1 MERSGAGATA
11 IAVALMLLAACSE
24 QEPPPAAEPSPSSVD
39 TSPAPDARPTSVS
52 RCANQDEAISSGEV
66 VGGEASGDVD
76 GDGSDDLVYLVKNGD
91 GPPGC
96 QTFLVAETATGSLAT
111 PTDEAEVSYSLQA
124 PRINSLVQVDGS
136 GGLEILVDLEQGAST
151 QFLGMFKVTAAGLEK
166 VRILGGS
173 AYGDLF
179 PYGGSVGHIE
189 ASNCRDKG
197 DADVLIAMA
206 TPNAT
211 DYTIRTVLYEM
222 KGASLHPLPLREQPP
237 IATGA
242 DVELSE
248 GFDSSPFGDCP
259 TGS

>member
-1 MERSGAGATA
+1 MGRSRAGATA
-11 IAVALMLLAACSE
+11 IALALVLLAGCSNE
-24 QEPPPAAEPSPSSVD
+24 ESPPPAQPSPSSGD
-39 TSPAPDARPTSVS
+39 TSPPAPRSTSVS

-66 VGGEASGDVD
+66 VGGEVSGDVD
-76 GDGSDDLVYLVKNGD
+76 GDGSDDRVYLVRDDD
-91 GPPGC
+91 GAVGC
-96 QTFLVAETATGSLAT
+96 QTFLVAGTAAGPLAAPTG
-111 PTDEAEVSYSLQA
+111 EADVSYSLQT

-136 GGLEILVDLEQGAST
+136 GGLEILVDVEQGAST
-151 QFLGMFKVTAAGLEK
+151 QFLGMFKITAAGLEK

-189 ASNCRDKG
+189 ASNCTDER
-197 DADVLIAMA
+197 DADVLIAIA

-222 KGASLHPLPLREQPP
+222 KGASLRPLPLREQPP

-259 TGS
+259 TSS